1 MKSRGNPAFCI
12 SSRHICDISHV
23 VSPLIK
29 DSVPSFVYRERPPLP
44 SGVIHLRLSAVAAR
58 GITATAGND
67 CPGADRKSFCLLL
80 GKNFCGMYISP
91 LDWRRRLWLFSAPG
105 DGAETIWHGA
115 GGRGE
120 EGPRNNAIRRWPYIP
135 AFFAGMP
142 GAQATA
148 RQRRRDR
155 GGATVPVAASRGF
168 HASDRSGSPK
178 PRQRVRRRLA
188 GAPAAACRS
197 RA

>member
-1 MKSRGNPAFCI
+1 FFFQAEDGIRDRNVTGVQTCALPI
-12 SSRHICDISHV
+12 S
-23 VSPLIK
+23 
-29 DSVPSFVYRERPPLP
+29 

-91 LDWRRRLWLFSAPG
+91 LDWRRRLWLSMPPATGLKRYGMAP
-105 DGAETIWHGA
+105 ERE
-115 GGRGE
+115 GRKAPATTPSGV
-120 EGPRNNAIRRWPYIP
+120 GLTSRR
-135 AFFAGMP
+135 FLP
-142 GAQATA
+142 GCQE
-148 RQRRRDR
+148 RRPRRDR

-168 HASDRSGSPK
+168 HASDRSDSPK